1 MKLIIANCF
10 NSTFFILLI
19 FAAVILTDT
28 VLAQRQPKTEE
39 MSPSELFLYRENY
52 LKDFTRIGIN
62 TTRGDAVFLRIIIR
76 SMNAKRGVEI
86 GSANGYGAIHMGM
99 GFEATGG
106 HLYTIEINTDMAR
119 QCRENINK
127 TGLEKTVSCIE
138 GDALKEIPKLKGEF
152 DFVFID
158 AVKRDYFKYFK
169 AISPKLKSGAVIV
182 ADNVISFANAMK
194 GFLEAMEE
202 NPDYDMVI
210 IRASMEK
217 RDGMAVIYKRK

>member
-1 MKLIIANCF
+1 MKLFYSKQFDMVCYCLF
-10 NSTFFILLI
+10 
-19 FAAVILTDT
+19 
-28 VLAQRQPKTEE
+28 VLAATIFPFSASAQGQKELKN
-39 MSPSELFLYRENY
+39 MLPSEIFLYREKFI
-52 LKDFTRIGIN
+52 KDFKRIGIN
-62 TTRGDAVFLRIIIR
+62 TTRGDAVFLRIIIQ

-127 TGLEKTVSCIE
+127 TGLEKTVTCIE

-169 AISPKLKSGAVIV
+169 AISPKLKPGAVIV
-182 ADNVISFANAMK
+182 ADNVIVYADSMEDFM
-194 GFLEAMEE
+194 EAMEKD
-202 NPDYDMVI
+202 PDYDMVI